1 MRIRNYMR
9 GRRIQKL
16 EKKKSRVEERLNAV
30 RALDESSAVL
40 DEARAMFEK
49 PDAKVS
55 EKLQKAGLDRHLD
68 DLNDI
73 EKLVLLDKRIKEL
86 KAKQQK

>member
-30 RALDESSAVL
+30 RVL

-49 PDAKVS
+49 PDAEVS
-55 EKLQKAGLDRHLD
+55 KKLQKARLDRHLD

>member
-1 MRIRNYMR
+1 MRIGNYMR
-9 GRRIQKL
+9 GRKIGRL
-16 EKKKSRVEERLNAV
+16 EKKKSRVEERLNVA

-55 EKLQKAGLDRHLD
+55 EKLQKARLDRQLD

-86 KAKQQK
+86 RAKKK

>member
-1 MRIRNYMR
+1 MGVRNYMR
-9 GRRIQKL
+9 GRKIGKL
-16 EKKKSRVEERLNAV
+16 EKKKSRVETRLNAV
-30 RALDESSAVL
+30 RALDEANAVL

-49 PDAKVS
+49 PDAEVS
-55 EKLQKAGLDRHLD
+55 KKLQKARLDRHLG

-86 KAKQQK
+86 RAKKK

>member
-49 PDAKVS
+49 PDAEVS
-55 EKLQKAGLDRHLD
+55 KKLQKARLDRHLD